1 MLIYKIILTVLISHL
16 PLALNAQSTWE
27 VTREINIEG
36 LDSGSE
42 LTNFDVSQS
51 GEFYALDQ
59 LNNRLI
65 RISKNGNVAGF
76 RGGFGWQEEQ
86 FDSPSDIWVTSL
98 DVFVSDKN
106 NHRIQ
111 RYDRE
116 LNFISILDGSGVIGD
131 GDFEYPGGVAQ
142 SARGNLYVSDPFNGK
157 LLKYSR
163 EGKFLFEFGGIG
175 YAEGNTIE
183 PRSIGITPNEKVIVA
198 DVERNELLYYDEFG
212 NYLLSKGKGI
222 IKAPTALSIGS
233 DGDVFLLDVETNS
246 IFIFKENGS
255 AYSEIRLSD
264 FKSLL
269 TTPTDIAVKNDE
281 LYILD
286 SSSNKILQLK
296 KR

>member
-1 MLIYKIILTVLISHL
+1 MLIYRIILIVSISLL
-16 PLALNAQSTWE
+16 PLTLKAQSAWE
-27 VTREINIEG
+27 VGRVINIEG
-36 LDSGSE
+36 LDRGSE
-42 LTNFDVSQS
+42 LTKFDVSRS

-65 RISKNGNVAGF
+65 RISKSGNVAGF
-76 RGGFGWQEEQ
+76 IGGFGWQEEQ

-116 LNFISILDGSGVIGD
+116 LNFISILEGSGGIGE
-131 GDFEYPGGVAQ
+131 GEFEYPDGVAQ

-157 LLKYSR
+157 MLKYSR
-163 EGKFLFEFGGIG
+163 EGNFLLEFGGIG

-183 PRSIGITPNEKVIVA
+183 PGSIGITSNEKVIVA
-198 DVERNELLYYDEFG
+198 DVARNVLLYYDEFG
-212 NYLLSKGKGI
+212 NYLLSKGEGI
-222 IKAPTALSIGS
+222 IKAPAALSIGT
-233 DGDVFLLDVETNS
+233 DGDVFLLDVVTNS
-246 IFIFKENGS
+246 IFIFRENS
-255 AYSEIRLSD
+255 SEYSEILLSD
-264 FKSLL
+264 FKDLL
-269 TTPTDIAVKNDE
+269 TTPTDIAVKNNE

-286 SSSNKILQLK
+286 SGSNKILQLR

>member
-1 MLIYKIILTVLISHL
+1 MIYRIILTVFISHL
-16 PLALNAQSTWE
+16 PLTLNAQSTWE
-27 VTREINIEG
+27 VSREIKIEG
-36 LDSGSE
+36 LDRGSE

-76 RGGFGWQEEQ
+76 IGGFGWQEEQ

-98 DVFVSDKN
+98 DVFVADKN

-116 LNFISILDGSGVIGD
+116 LNFISILDGSEGIGE
-131 GDFEYPGGVAQ
+131 GEFEYPGGVAQ

-163 EGKFLFEFGGIG
+163 EGNFLFEFGGIG

-183 PRSIGITPNEKVIVA
+183 PGSIGITPNEKVIVV
-198 DVERNELLYYDEFG
+198 DVARNVLLYYDEFG
-212 NYLLSKGKGI
+212 NYLLSRGEGI
-222 IKAPTALSIGS
+222 IKAPVSLSIGS
-233 DGDVFLLDVETNS
+233 DGDVFLLDIETNS
-246 IFIFKENGS
+246 IFIFHENGS
-255 AYSEIRLSD
+255 AYSEIRLAD

-269 TTPTDIAVKNDE
+269 TTPTDIAVKHDE

-286 SSSNKILQLK
+286 SRSNKILQLK

>member
-1 MLIYKIILTVLISHL
+1 MIYRIILTLFISHL
-16 PLALNAQSTWE
+16 PLILNAQSTW
-27 VTREINIEG
+27 VVSRETKIEG
-36 LDSGSE
+36 LDRGSE
-42 LTNFDVSQS
+42 LTKFDVSQS

-65 RISKNGNVAGF
+65 RISNNGNVAGF
-76 RGGFGWQEEQ
+76 IGGFGWQEEQ

-116 LNFISILDGSGVIGD
+116 LNFISILDGSGGIGE
-131 GDFEYPGGVAQ
+131 GKFEYPGGVAQ

-163 EGKFLFEFGGIG
+163 EGNFLLEFGGIG

-183 PRSIGITPNEKVIVA
+183 PGSIGVTPNEKVIVA
-198 DVERNELLYYDEFG
+198 DVARNVLLCYDEFG
-212 NYLLSKGKGI
+212 NFLLSRGEGI
-222 IKAPTALSIGS
+222 IKAPVALSIGS
-233 DGDVFLLDVETNS
+233 DGDIFLLDVETNS
-246 IFIFKENGS
+246 IFIFQENSGG
-255 AYSEIRLSD
+255 YSEIRLSD

-286 SSSNKILQLK
+286 SRSNKILQLK